1 MLVMSGG
8 VGRERA
14 GGSPLAPLS
23 LTPPRTDW
31 RRVVL
36 IGCLGLATA
45 GIGIVAPWV
54 GPLRPGESWE
64 SILVQILAGLT
75 MLGAGLIAST
85 RQPANGIWR
94 LMVASYFAG
103 FIWELSFIP
112 SYVFWTLY
120 LLFANLGQAI
130 FAHLLLAFPSGR
142 LRSSAERWLVAF
154 LYAYA
159 VGTPLLQMLFSKPPY
174 VCPGYCPQNL
184 LVVWPN
190 NELADTIG
198 RVTGLGVPFLAA
210 LVAILVWRHWRRA
223 SAPARRAL
231 QPVVVALPFAFVS
244 ASVGYPADSFGIA
257 TISALVRSPAW
268 LLTDFILPVAFLLGV
283 LRLRATRAAVASAV
297 LELGALPTLTRL
309 QEVLRTR
316 LGDPKLEVLRWS
328 AAQAAFID
336 QDGRASSP
344 PAGDGNE
351 ALTVLERDGEPAAAV
366 LHDTAIAEEPALA
379 DTIRAAVRMALD
391 ATELQDEL
399 RARGGQAGGL
409 PTGEVTFLF
418 GDIEGST
425 PLLES
430 LGAQYAAVL
439 AELRRIASEIADRHG
454 GRLVDA
460 MGDEVFLVFQR
471 APDAVRSA
479 IELTARLAAMTWPRN
494 ASVRVRIGLHTGS
507 PELTRSGYVGLDVH
521 RAARIMALAHGG
533 QILASEATVAGFDRT
548 GEIAIRALGRYALR
562 GVSEPLAVVQIA
574 EADRENDFPPP
585 RGERVG

>member
-1 MLVMSGG
+1 VMSGG

-14 GGSPLAPLS
+14 GGSPLAQLS
-23 LTPPRTDW
+23 LTPPRADW

-36 IGCLGLATA
+36 IGCIGLASA
-45 GIGIVAPWV
+45 GIGIIAPWV
-54 GPLRPGESWE
+54 GPLRPGVGWAT
-64 SILVQILAGLT
+64 IVVQILAGLT
-75 MLGAGLIAST
+75 MLGAGLIAWA
-85 RQPANGIWR
+85 RQPTNPIWR

-112 SYVFWTLY
+112 SSVFWTLS
-120 LLFANLGQAI
+120 LLLSNLGQAI
-130 FAHLLLAFPSGR
+130 FAQLLLAFPSGR
-142 LRSSAERWLVAF
+142 LRSAAERFLVAF
-154 LYAYA
+154 IYAYA
-159 VGTPLLQMLFSKPPY
+159 VGTSLLQMLFSKPPY

-190 NELADTIG
+190 NEVADTVG

-210 LVAILVWRHWRRA
+210 LVAILIWRHWRQA
-223 SAPARRAL
+223 SAPARRVL
-231 QPVVVALPFAFVS
+231 QPVVVALPFAFIS
-244 ASVGYPADSFGIA
+244 ASVGYPADSFGVA
-257 TISALVRSPAW
+257 TISALVRSPVW

-309 QEVLRTR
+309 QELLRTL

-328 AAQAAFID
+328 AAQAVFID
-336 QDGRASSP
+336 QDGRATSP
-344 PAGDGNE
+344 PARDGNE
-351 ALTVLERDGEPAAAV
+351 ALTVLERNGEPAAAV
-366 LHDTAIAEEPALA
+366 LHDNAISEEPALA

-471 APDAVRSA
+471 TPDAVRSA
-479 IELTARLAAMTWPRN
+479 VELTTRLSAMTWPGN
-494 ASVRVRIGLHTGS
+494 ASVRLRIGLHTGS
-507 PELTRSGYVGLDVH
+507 PELSRSGYVGLDVH
-521 RAARIMALAHGG
+521 RAARMMALAHGG

-548 GEIAIRALGRYALR
+548 GEIAVRALGRYALR